1 MRKLLLFFVFF
12 LVPCFAC
19 TQGALGGDCAT
30 DTSGECTKSAGKC
43 LQWGKGF
50 QMCNNE
56 CKGDMRF
63 GTDRS
68 IVFDGITY
76 PEGGYFSCDGSKWNG
91 IKGKSNFNL
100 SKGMMVERV
109 KVLYGDI
116 IFVRDGN
123 DVFVTSSLYSG
134 FNIAPNQLQYGKKYT
149 MKDLYGVTVKEKGGS
164 FSGKDV
170 VMISEVTGY
179 SVPQVLNDIL
189 SNKGTIRNDGV
200 LDSYGKFYS
209 NQFGEYFVFKDRT
222 VVGDIRDDH
231 LIEMGWSRLVDLP
244 TGNTANR
251 NNNQNKGGKSKKNK
265 KNGCTPDVLAGMNAA
280 KGEETKDGGCVAK
293 ECNPG
298 YYFVY
303 KNGVYQ
309 GWCVGSGH
317 CPKGKKLKVFDGNKT
332 DMTCIDASNTEVKEP
347 KPVEGASVVPKEN
360 VAAQKENNN
369 IDAVSKDELNNLI
382 DNLKKELENSN
393 LQDKQKVEGLIKQ
406 LDNIRK
412 SLDGKVDNRQV
423 QEAIQTALDG
433 FAASVHNSSD
443 SRLGE
448 MYNDVV
454 RRINDYVVP
463 VENRLMDLEG
473 GVAGLYGVTTDQGV
487 AISGLGIRI
496 DGVKA
501 DVDGLYGK
509 NAELVNS
516 LYSLQGLTDAQKK
529 QIANLSEMLKVQD
542 KKVADVVQL
551 VLGTAETLSDAQK
564 KEVLRLIEE
573 YVAGQNY
580 MQRDAVENLIKQFM
594 KEHMDSVNKIREQ
607 EVVRDKINSA
617 MSVLNSFAASAKVS
631 VWKDKDGNFNTA
643 RLASDSVAGVVLGT
657 AGGLISN
664 HLIKKSQVKNGMED
678 IRCTV
683 GGQVVAEYGDEFM
696 VGMQ

>member
-19 TQGALGGDCAT
+19 TQGALGNECDI
-30 DTSGECTKSAGKC
+30 DTSGVCKKSAGKC
-43 LQWGKGF
+43 LEVH
-50 QMCNNE
+50 NNTFE
-56 CKGDMRF
+56 VCDQGCKGSEFRGAD
-63 GTDRS
+63 G
-68 IVFDGITY
+68 IVFNGETY
-76 PEGGYFSCDGSKWNG
+76 PSGGLFYCDGNKWTG
-91 IKGKSNFNL
+91 RKFKHNFNL
-100 SKGMMVERV
+100 SQGMRIM
-109 KVLYGDI
+109 KYGDMNEQYYVI
-116 IFVRDGN
+116 EDGN
-123 DVFVTSSLYSG
+123 EVFVSKSLGVYSRMFG
-134 FNIAPNQLQYGKKYT
+134 VDYDDLRFDKIYT
-149 MKDLYGVTVKEKGGS
+149 TKDLFCVAVKKSGHS
-164 FSGKDV
+164 FYEADIPT
-170 VMISEVTGY
+170 ISSATGY
-179 SVPQVLNDIL
+179 DTYQVFNEIMLSGGARLHGYADGIILEEKPVSLPICDSV
-189 SNKGTIRNDGV
+189 NK
-200 LDSYGKFYS
+200 
-209 NQFGEYFVFKDRT
+209 
-222 VVGDIRDDH
+222 
-231 LIEMGWSRLVDLP
+231 
-244 TGNTANR
+244 
-251 NNNQNKGGKSKKNK
+251 NNNQKTKNNSK
-265 KNGCTPDVLAGMNAA
+265 KNGCTPEVLAGLNAA
-280 KGEETKDGGCVAK
+280 KGKETKDGGCVAK

-303 KNGVYQ
+303 KNGIYQ
-309 GWCVGSGH
+309 GWCVGNGY
-317 CPKGKKLKVFDGNKT
+317 CKNGKKLNIIDGDKT
-332 DMTCIDASNTEVKEP
+332 DLKCIDTSKKDVKDT
-347 KPVEGASVVPKEN
+347 KPSEKVAEKPKEN
-360 VAAQKENNN
+360 VSAKNEN

-382 DNLKKELENSN
+382 DNLKKELDNGN
-393 LQDKQKVEGLIKQ
+393 LQDKQKVEDLIKQ

-454 RRINDYVVP
+454 RQINDYVVP
-463 VENRLMDLEG
+463 VENRLTDLEG
-473 GVAGLYGVTTDQGV
+473 VVGGLYGVTTDQGV
-487 AISGLGIRI
+487 AISGLGTRI

-529 QIANLSEMLKVQD
+529 QIANLSEMLKGQD

-580 MQRDAVENLIKQFM
+580 MQRDEVENLIKQFM

-631 VWKDKDGNFNTA
+631 VWKDKEGNFNTA

-683 GGQVVAEYGDEFM
+683 GGLVVAEYGDEFM

>member
-1 MRKLLLFFVFF
+1 
-12 LVPCFAC
+12 
-19 TQGALGGDCAT
+19 
-30 DTSGECTKSAGKC
+30 
-43 LQWGKGF
+43 
-50 QMCNNE
+50 
-56 CKGDMRF
+56 
-63 GTDRS
+63 
-68 IVFDGITY
+68 
-76 PEGGYFSCDGSKWNG
+76 
-91 IKGKSNFNL
+91 
-100 SKGMMVERV
+100 
-109 KVLYGDI
+109 
-116 IFVRDGN
+116 
-123 DVFVTSSLYSG
+123 
-134 FNIAPNQLQYGKKYT
+134 
-149 MKDLYGVTVKEKGGS
+149 
-164 FSGKDV
+164 
-170 VMISEVTGY
+170 
-179 SVPQVLNDIL
+179 
-189 SNKGTIRNDGV
+189 
-200 LDSYGKFYS
+200 
-209 NQFGEYFVFKDRT
+209 
-222 VVGDIRDDH
+222 
-231 LIEMGWSRLVDLP
+231 
-244 TGNTANR
+244 
-251 NNNQNKGGKSKKNK
+251 
-265 KNGCTPDVLAGMNAA
+265 
-280 KGEETKDGGCVAK
+280 VA
-293 ECNPG
+293 
-298 YYFVY
+298 
-303 KNGVYQ
+303 
-309 GWCVGSGH
+309 
-317 CPKGKKLKVFDGNKT
+317 
-332 DMTCIDASNTEVKEP
+332 
-347 KPVEGASVVPKEN
+347 PKEN
-360 VAAQKENNN
+360 VVAQKENNN

-393 LQDKQKVEGLIKQ
+393 LQDKQKVEDLINQ
-406 LDNIRK
+406 LDSIRK

-433 FAASVHNSSD
+433 FAVSVHNSSD

-454 RRINDYVVP
+454 RQINDYVVP
-463 VENRLMDLEG
+463 VENRLTDLEG
-473 GVAGLYGVTTDQGV
+473 VVGGLYGVTTDQGV
-487 AISGLGIRI
+487 AISGLGTRI
-496 DGVKA
+496 
-501 DVDGLYGK
+501 DGLYGK

-631 VWKDKDGNFNTA
+631 VWKDKEGNFNTA